1 MPTESSST
9 PLLDDDGN
17 LFGVVNVIDALVVLL
32 VLAVA
37 VAGVAL
43 VFQSDDSEKDSNP
56 VSTTN
61 VTLDLGPQ
69 PDYIVAEMN
78 EGDTHNA
85 GGNSQLTITDI
96 HLSPKNDQTHV
107 IVRAELQGPPNG
119 DSLSYAGGPP
129 RLGRTLEIATS
140 RYNVSGQIRAVG
152 DGTSLNRETTTVVL
166 QDTVPAADA
175 REVTAGDEI
184 RLAGRTVATVT
195 NVAAYATNDPTQ
207 RTVYVEAELETYTQQ
222 GEHRFGNMQLR
233 RGQTVTLPASD
244 YTINGRVERVGGDLN
259 RAEADVL
266 VESTVDAE
274 TAERIADGD
283 VATIA
288 GHETA
293 EVQTVTTYATGNP
306 DRKHVFV
313 GLSLQTL
320 SYGER
325 QQFGSMH
332 VQRGNTV
339 AIETESYALS
349 GPIRRVG
356 SLEERGTLS
365 NRTVTLRMTDVR
377 EDMANAINP
386 GMTERSGDTTVARV
400 TRVNTEPAVIVAT
413 GDNGSVNV
421 VDHPFLRDVT
431 LTTEL
436 QVRETTSGVRFKGE
450 TIRQGS
456 TVVLDLGTITVQAE
470 VVSIGG

>member
-1 MPTESSST
+1 MPSESSST
-9 PLLDDDGN
+9 PFLDDDGN
-17 LFGVVNVIDALVVLL
+17 LFGVVNIVDALVVLL

-43 VFQSDDSEKDSNP
+43 VFQSGDSEPS
-56 VSTTN
+56 VATTN
-61 VTLDLGPQ
+61 VTLNLGPQ

-78 EGDTHNA
+78 EGDTYNA
-85 GGNSQLTITDI
+85 SSNSQLTVTDI
-96 HLSPKNDQTHV
+96 HLSPQDDQTHV
-107 IVRAELQGPPNG
+107 IVRAELQGQASG
-119 DSLSYAGGPP
+119 DSVTYANGPP
-129 RLGRTLEIATS
+129 RLGRTLNIATS
-140 RYNVSGQIRAVG
+140 RYEVSGQIRAIG
-152 DGTSLNRETTTVVL
+152 DGNSLNRATTTVVL
-166 QDTVPAADA
+166 QDTVPTADA
-175 REVTAGDEI
+175 RDLTAGDEI
-184 RLAGRTVATVT
+184 QVGGRTVATV
-195 NVAAYATNDPTQ
+195 NDVAAYATNDPTQ
-207 RTVYVEAELETYTQQ
+207 RTVYIEAELETYTQG
-222 GEHRFGNMQLR
+222 GERRFGSTQLR

-244 YTINGRVERVGGDLN
+244 YIIDGRIERVGGNLN
-259 RAEADVL
+259 RAQANVL
-266 VESTVDAE
+266 VESTVDVE
-274 TAERIADGD
+274 TAERIAEGD

-306 DRKHVFV
+306 DRKRVFV

-339 AIETESYALS
+339 TIETESYELS

-356 SLEERGTLS
+356 TLEERGTLS
-365 NRTVTLRMTDVR
+365 NRTVTLRMTDIR
-377 EDMANAINP
+377 EDMADAINP

-400 TRVNTEPAVIVAT
+400 TRVNVEPAVIIAT

-421 VDHPFLRDVT
+421 VDHPFLRDIT
-431 LTTEL
+431 LTTDL
-436 QVRETTSGVRFKGE
+436 QVRETTNGVRFKGD
-450 TIRQGS
+450 TVRQGS
-456 TVVLDLGTITVQAE
+456 TVILDLGTITVRAE